1 MRRRPSPDL
10 TPATPEEIEWA
21 ARGVTPADIAAALG
35 VTPEEI
41 AAALAPDDAGPPEIF
56 RYMGGCLRVP
66 ERYIGE
72 VCRLAVGRPPARRL
86 TSRRVEFEDGFV
98 VTMRARLLHP
108 IAEPITG

>member
-10 TPATPEEIEWA
+10 TPATPEEID
-21 ARGVTPADIAAALG
+21 RALG

-41 AAALAPDDAGPPEIF
+41 AAALSPGILDDAGPPEIF
-56 RYMGGCLRVP
+56 RYVGGCSRVP
-66 ERYIGE
+66 DRYVGE

-98 VTMRARLLHP
+98 VTMKARLLQP
-108 IAEPITG
+108 IAEPVAG